1 MTSQQEY
8 FTELFDLVKTIPK
21 GKVMSYG
28 QAGFLS
34 GYTARQVGR
43 AMANCEDDDVPWFRV
58 VGSDGYLRI
67 GSRSPVH
74 QILQRQLLEAEGVQ
88 FKRNNYVDMDR
99 HQVNDFTDIEIA
111 QEREY

>member
-1 MTSQQEY
+1 MTSKQEY
-8 FTELFDLVKTIPK
+8 FTELYALVRTIPK

-74 QILQRQLLEAEGVQ
+74 QALQRELLESEGVQ
-88 FKRNNYVDMDR
+88 FKKNNYVDMDR
-99 HQVNDFTDIEIA
+99 HQVNDFLDNDIA
-111 QEREY
+111 